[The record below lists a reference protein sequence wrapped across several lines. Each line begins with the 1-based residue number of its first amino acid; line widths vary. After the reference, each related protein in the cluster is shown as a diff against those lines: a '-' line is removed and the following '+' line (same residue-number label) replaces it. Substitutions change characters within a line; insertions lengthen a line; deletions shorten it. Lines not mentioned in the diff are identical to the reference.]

1 MECAL
6 NINLGINRRKEMEHI
21 PLERTS
27 LPFSPRP
34 PHMTNTGKAFY
45 LTHMILQLWT
55 TAELITE
62 LRNIKFNA
70 ALVFGGMY
78 WLRRRT
84 LSQSTGDVTQSPPSF
99 QMLHASIISRPVCL
113 ARLERSTQMGSTVGV
128 HRIQDY
134 RALLTEGALWVH
146 NSTA

>member
-1 MECAL
+1 
-6 NINLGINRRKEMEHI
+6 
-21 PLERTS
+21 
-27 LPFSPRP
+27 
-34 PHMTNTGKAFY
+34 
-45 LTHMILQLWT
+45 
-55 TAELITE
+55 
-62 LRNIKFNA
+62 
-70 ALVFGGMY
+70 MY

-113 ARLERSTQMGSTVGV
+113 ARLERSTQMGPTVGV
-128 HRIQDY
+128 HRIHDY